1 LRLPLLD
8 LRNTLSEKEEAT
20 TQPRNGVWA
29 SKQSIRPH
37 GPQSHIFERPD
48 IRASC
53 SGNAG
58 SLRGPLNQM
67 VNGNPGVH
75 YGVAKMP
82 RQAMDNGERAKKF
95 GALGRALTSWLTA
108 TKRIEPLKASAES
121 DRELEGRS
129 PRAPC
134 LERNSLLFP
143 ARVGRDLHPAP
154 RIYLRFP
161 MFISLAGFRGR
172 RVLGDFPA
180 KFPEAR
186 DFPLIG
192 RPVWPDWVLRHELS
206 L

>member
-1 LRLPLLD
+1 
-8 LRNTLSEKEEAT
+8 
-20 TQPRNGVWA
+20 
-29 SKQSIRPH
+29 
-37 GPQSHIFERPD
+37 
-48 IRASC
+48 
-53 SGNAG
+53 
-58 SLRGPLNQM
+58 M

-75 YGVAKMP
+75 YGVAKIP

-161 MFISLAGFRGR
+161 MFISLAGFGGR

-180 KFPEAR
+180 KLPEAR
-186 DFPLIG
+186 DFPLSGDQFG
-192 RPVWPDWVLRHELS
+192 RTGSAPRIKSLTLHTIVTVDESNYRLS
-206 L
+206 PEACAGSAWARLHRDNLPAFLYRCRSLNTVQLPRLSA